1 MAARYPFASIC
12 IAAIAAFASAPA
24 YAQGDDD
31 APPKRTR
38 IFIGPQIFPEY
49 PGAKDMGVG
58 PFMDFSRAPEG
69 TPFEFE
75 APDESIGLG
84 LIGDDRFSIGPAAN
98 LVRKRRADDVGGNL
112 PRVKRTIELGAFAQ
126 AWVTPALRLRVEGRK
141 GVNGHEGWTG
151 DVSAD
156 YVMRDGDNWLL
167 SIGPR
172 VTLGDARMHRAYFG
186 VAPADAAAAGLP
198 AFDPGGGVRSVGLT
212 VGYLRQLDR
221 NWGIAAYARYD
232 RLVGDAAKS
241 PVTRAFGSRNQPSAG
256 LALSYTFGGKR

>member
-1 MAARYPFASIC
+1 M
-12 IAAIAAFASAPA
+12 
-24 YAQGDDD
+24 
-31 APPKRTR
+31 
-38 IFIGPQIFPEY
+38 
-49 PGAKDMGVG
+49 
-58 PFMDFSRAPEG
+58 
-69 TPFEFE
+69 
-75 APDESIGLG
+75 
-84 LIGDDRFSIGPAAN
+84 
-98 LVRKRRADDVGGNL
+98 VRKRRADDVGGNL
-112 PRVKRTIELGAFAQ
+112 PRVKRTIELGGFAQ

-156 YVMRDGDNWLL
+156 
-167 SIGPR
+167 
-172 VTLGDARMHRAYFG
+172 
-186 VAPADAAAAGLP
+186 AGLP